1 MLSRVVSGGVDAGLV
16 LVHKDVRL
24 MADVFAE
31 RKSVSLERKFTR
43 TAEEGDSDAFVG

>member
-1 MLSRVVSGGVDAGLV
+1 MSEGVDSGLV

-31 RKSVSLERKFTR
+31 RKSVSFDRKSTR
-43 TAEEGDSDAFVG
+43 TADEGDSEAFVG